1 MSKNKKYL
9 DKRLRAAQFDDVQ
22 IRDSGI
28 GMDDSSSETSSLNRQ
43 SINFIPSKHVLNR
56 VKCFEMLA
64 SEKSEYH
71 SNPNWWLNDR
81 KEKEREHT
89 NETNDV
95 ELNDD
100 ENPTFDEQTP
110 ENSRISS
117 RHSSIDS
124 ETPTT
129 VPDVPEITYDDVEE
143 IEDNK
148 ETISDEEEEEI
159 QAHFIRQSMNRIR
172 VIRPA
177 SVTSQ
182 TSM

>member
-9 DKRLRAAQFDDVQ
+9 DKRLKAAQFENVQ

-28 GMDDSSSETSSLNRQ
+28 AMDDSSSETSSSNRQ
-43 SINFIPSKHVLNR
+43 SINFIPSQHVLNR

-71 SNPNWWLNDR
+71 LNPNWWLQDR
-81 KEKEREHT
+81 KEEQVDKVDSDNDEHT
-89 NETNDV
+89 ED
-95 ELNDD
+95 
-100 ENPTFDEQTP
+100 PTFDEQTP

-124 ETPTT
+124 EATT
-129 VPDVPEITYDDVEE
+129 TAPDIPEITYDDVQES
-143 IEDNK
+143 EDNN
-148 ETISDEEEEEI
+148 EVISESEEEEI
-159 QAHFIRQSMNRIR
+159 EGNFIRQSMNRIR
-172 VIRPA
+172 ISRPT
-177 SVTSQ
+177 SITSQ